1 MASASHPAWHES
13 RFGLLMT
20 PHGRLDATFTV
31 PHAGVWDLW
40 VKGEIMPAV
49 GVSVDGRQL
58 ASISGQLT
66 GVASDPDTMAPL
78 RVSLT
83 AGPHRLTIARGASNL
98 LAPGS
103 GGSAILDSI
112 FLTPVGSGSQA
123 TLHATPAAGWRSLCG
138 RRLEWIEVVPGG

>member
-1 MASASHPAWHES
+1 
-13 RFGLLMT
+13 MT
-20 PHGRLDATFTV
+20 PHGRLDATFTA
-31 PHAGVWDLW
+31 PHAGVWNLW
-40 VKGEIMPAV
+40 LKGEIMPPV
-49 GVSVDGRQL
+49 EVSVDGHPL

-78 RVSLT
+78 RVSLA
-83 AGPHRLTIARGASNL
+83 AGDHRLTITRGASNP

-123 TLHATPAAGWRSLCG
+123 TLHVTAADGWRSLCG
-138 RRLEWIEVVPGG
+138 QRLEWIEVVPA